1 MAKISI
7 SEAARQAGISRSAL
21 YRSYIKTGKLS
32 VDRDNQENP
41 VIDTSELLRV
51 FGDQFGATAKATEVH
66 TQKAQVDTALL
77 EAEIA
82 RLSGLVVLYEQQ
94 LAEAK
99 DREAWLRERL
109 DTFEQKL
116 LAGPDTKRRWWW
128 PW

>member
-1 MAKISI
+1 M
-7 SEAARQAGISRSAL
+7 
-21 YRSYIKTGKLS
+21 
-32 VDRDNQENP
+32 
-41 VIDTSELLRV
+41 IDTSELLRV